1 MKMVRNAALV
11 FEKLEIKSKTV
22 CFGKNKKT
30 KTQKKKQKKK
40 TSVMKMI
47 LSTASAAE
55 IYVRKILQ
63 NTVFVVAVCAMKIV

>member
-1 MKMVRNAALV
+1 MIAL
-11 FEKLEIKSKTV
+11 EKTNKKTKQK
-22 CFGKNKKT
+22 KNKKT
-30 KTQKKKQKKK
+30 K